1 MPTSSTPP
9 PAPRSPQ
16 RSHSLGSTD
25 VSDVSPETLSFSAKT
40 FMTESKDD
48 EETESNKTSRQKQP
62 SVDVSESEMIRQ
74 RRLQRF
80 HSLPVT
86 SSLGSVKESS
96 DDTSVTPDNTPDAS
110 NDTSDQVES

>member
-1 MPTSSTPP
+1 M
-9 PAPRSPQ
+9 
-16 RSHSLGSTD
+16 GSAEIP
-25 VSDVSPETLSFSAKT
+25 PETLNFNAKT
-40 FMTESKDD
+40 FIAEPKDQ
-48 EETESNKTSRQKQP
+48 EETELNKVSRQKQP

-86 SSLGSVKESS
+86 ASLTSVKESS
-96 DDTSVTPDNTPDAS
+96 DDTSVIPDNTVNAS